1 MVASGSYLFYYAEQM
16 AGQVFLSAMLIV
28 TALAAQTADQSPFA
42 GEWIANISESRLSP
56 NLPLQSVALRIAI
69 EGDRVTMSSR
79 FVDPSW
85 KEHQAA
91 ETFRTDGTETP
102 GTLNPGVGLVARWLG
117 THVLATIAKKGDELV
132 GIVTYEVSSDG
143 KTLTLRSSGSVEHVI
158 LFDKK

>member
-1 MVASGSYLFYYAEQM
+1 MT
-16 AGQVFLSAMLIV
+16 GQILLSAALVV
-28 TALAAQTADQSPFA
+28 TAPAVQTAEQSPFA
-42 GEWIANISESRLSP
+42 GEWIANIPKSRLSP

-69 EGDRVTMSSR
+69 EGDKVTMSSR
-79 FVDPSW
+79 FVDPSG
-85 KEHQAA
+85 KEQQAA
-91 ETFRTDGTETP
+91 EAFRTDGTETP

-117 THVLATIAKKGDELV
+117 TRVLATIAKKGDELI